1 MPLSPCKLSLSRV
14 SAASATSAT
23 CATGCGCWLLFPW
36 LGEAL
41 HPLRFKKTHLAD
53 TCNVSSVGVVT
64 GAYQRHAGGSG
75 QSAAVV
81 ARTEITFSSARHVY
95 PRYAANDE
103 S

>member
-1 MPLSPCKLSLSRV
+1 MRYRLGVLAFVFLARG
-14 SAASATSAT
+14 SATSAPFQKN
-23 CATGCGCWLLFPW
+23 A
-36 LGEAL
+36 
-41 HPLRFKKTHLAD
+41 LAD

-81 ARTEITFSSARHVY
+81 AGTEITFSSARHVY